1 MAKDIPLPPRR
12 PADLDSDQTTSS
24 PDTGDNFYPM
34 SDIPV
39 DEEYQKKL
47 EAGYKTPKKRYSP
60 LKKAKGGMVR
70 GFGIAARGHGKG
82 RMC

>member
-1 MAKDIPLPPRR
+1 
-12 PADLDSDQTTSS
+12 
-24 PDTGDNFYPM
+24 M